1 MMALR
6 VLVRTGWEAETGLLG
21 SHMGIEVI
29 RLDDGAGVEIRA
41 EGVVHGADI
50 IAAHGQIYDQRYLAR
65 QRYQIVDKTRCTEYD
80 VTAYDIEQIA
90 QLDRDA
96 SEINPHIKI
105 AVIES
110 RSLQFSLTEL
120 WQAHL
125 ASCPFVTKAFQ
136 DREAALAWLAEEE
149 A

>member
-1 MMALR
+1 
-6 VLVRTGWEAETGLLG
+6 
-21 SHMGIEVI
+21 MGIEVI
-29 RLDDGAGVEIRA
+29 RLDNGEGVEILA

-50 IAAHGQIYDQRYLAR
+50 IAAHAEIYDPRYLAR

-80 VTAYDIEQIA
+80 VSASDIERIA

-110 RSLQFSLTEL
+110 RRLQFSLTEL

-125 ASCPFVTKAFQ
+125 ASCPFATKAFE
-136 DREAALAWLAEEE
+136 DRDAALAWLAQD

>member
-1 MMALR
+1 LDFH
-6 VLVRTGWEAETGLLG
+6 V
-21 SHMGIEVI
+21 GIEVI
-29 RLDDGAGVEIRA
+29 RLDDGTGVEIRA
-41 EGVVHGADI
+41 EGEVRGADI
-50 IAAHGQIYDQRYLAR
+50 IAAHADIYDQRYLAR

-80 VTAYDIEQIA
+80 VSASDIERIA

-96 SEINPHIKI
+96 SEVNPHIRI
-105 AVIES
+105 AIVES
-110 RSLQFSLTEL
+110 HSLQFSLTEL

-136 DREAALAWLAEEE
+136 DRDAALAWLAQD